1 MCLNPVR
8 PWGHTPMSFWVSE
21 KNTTSTKHLNL
32 LPSKKSLRTMQSTT
46 GLPESSTAG
55 RHCYYNGCYTPRYS
69 TPAESKLH
77 CALGFYFEDDY
88 CINWS
93 HHWTVSGDLVLR
105 SWLSAWTTQTAI
117 YFALWFV
124 ADQVLGLKAVQ
135 LSTSSNELG
144 TMWQHAGWWRLWG
157 QITTGIS
164 SLPQDNRSLLYY
176 WKALLLQQ
184 RLPLWQPDD
193 HWLLWRTS
201 SSSIWQFCLLR
212 SWLRS
217 WKVFHLFEAP
227 TSEQHRL
234 LVGLTSGIFAD
245 CEFGGIAPC
254 RPQLAKMDSE
264 AVCSKVTIG
273 RLTRNK

>member
-8 PWGHTPMSFWVSE
+8 SWGRAPLSFWVSE
-21 KNTTSTKHLNL
+21 
-32 LPSKKSLRTMQSTT
+32 SKKNIHKTLESTTVQEVTTMQSIT
-46 GLPESSTAG
+46 GLPESSNT
-55 RHCYYNGCYTPRYS
+55 RRVCFYYGSERPCYS

-77 CALGFYFEDDY
+77 CALGFYFEDNY

-93 HHWTVSGDLVLR
+93 HHWTVSGNLVLH

-157 QITTGIS
+157 RITTGIS

-184 RLPLWQPDD
+184 WLPLWQPDN
-193 HWLLWRTS
+193 HWILWRTS
-201 SSSIWQFCLLR
+201 SSSIWQFSLA
-212 SWLRS
+212 
-217 WKVFHLFEAP
+217 F
-227 TSEQHRL
+227 
-234 LVGLTSGIFAD
+234 LTEILKG
-245 CEFGGIAPC
+245 
-254 RPQLAKMDSE
+254 
-264 AVCSKVTIG
+264 V
-273 RLTRNK
+273 